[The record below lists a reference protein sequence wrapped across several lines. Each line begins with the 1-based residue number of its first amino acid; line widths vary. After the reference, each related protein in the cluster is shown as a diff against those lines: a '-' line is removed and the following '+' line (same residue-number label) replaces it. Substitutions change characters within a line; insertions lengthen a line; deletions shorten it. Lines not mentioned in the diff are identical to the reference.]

1 MDTLLIVVTGVSV
14 VAAMVSTTIAWR
26 VVQADRRRTAAR
38 VAALA
43 AAAGVNAARSA
54 ALDAEPAVSAER
66 AVDTPTWLHEFMP
79 VALDATEVAATAPRP
94 ARTAASVNVAA
105 QAAGAIFGRPAVDSG
120 SSGRQHGL
128 MAAVAAFAVLVVAG
142 AGVLFVS
149 GRTPGTTSAPPRT
162 PLELVTLGHARTDGQ
177 LAVQGVVRNPAQ
189 GAPVDRID
197 AEVRVFDAA
206 GLMIATRSTRI
217 VPGPLTPGHDAPF
230 TVTLGEVP
238 AAARYRV
245 SFSADGSMLPHV
257 DRRTN
262 LPAAVTAEAR

>member
-1 MDTLLIVVTGVSV
+1 MDTLLIVITGVSV
-14 VAAMVSTTIAWR
+14 VAAVVSTTIAWR
-26 VVQADRRRTAAR
+26 VVQADRRRAASR

-43 AAAGVNAARSA
+43 AAAGVSAVRTAAVESEPAARADS
-54 ALDAEPAVSAER
+54 V
-66 AVDTPTWLHEFMP
+66 VDVPTGLHEFMP
-79 VALDATEVAATAPRP
+79 VAPEATGATPLTAGRTLASAADAATSP
-94 ARTAASVNVAA
+94 
-105 QAAGAIFGRPAVDSG
+105 AGALFGRPAVDSG

-128 MAAVAAFAVLVVAG
+128 MAAAAAFAVVVVAG

-149 GRTPGTTSAPPRT
+149 GRTPGATSAPTRT

-189 GAPVDRID
+189 GAPVDRIE

-206 GLMIATRSTRI
+206 GLVIATRSTRI
-217 VPGPLTPGHDAPF
+217 EPGSLPPGHDAPF
-230 TVTLGEVP
+230 AVALGEVP

>member
-1 MDTLLIVVTGVSV
+1 MDTLLVVITGLSV
-14 VAAMVSTTIAWR
+14 VAAVVSLTIAWR

-38 VAALA
+38 IAALA
-43 AAAGVNAARSA
+43 AAAGVDARSGIETEPLA
-54 ALDAEPAVSAER
+54 ADRVRDLPSG
-66 AVDTPTWLHEFMP
+66 LQEFMP
-79 VALDATEVAATAPRP
+79 VTPASASAASSLAVEADAAAT
-94 ARTAASVNVAA
+94 
-105 QAAGAIFGRPAVDSG
+105 AGAIFTRPAVDSG

-128 MAAVAAFAVLVVAG
+128 VFAAAAFAVVIVAG

-149 GRTPGTTSAPPRT
+149 GRTPGAAPAPPRT

-189 GAPVDRID
+189 GAPVDRVD

-206 GLMIATRSTRI
+206 GLVIATRAARI
-217 VPGPLTPGHDAPF
+217 EPGPIAPGHDAPF
-230 TVTLGEVP
+230 SVTLGEVP

-245 SFSADGSMLPHV
+245 SFTSDGSMLPHV